1 MKKIF
6 DFFKNVVEFA
16 NTRTFIWENFYMFRL
31 TFKQWNNFITSYE
44 KLNFIFERME
54 EFYDTVKN
62 NFFQFLFENSN

>member
-1 MKKIF
+1 
-6 DFFKNVVEFA
+6 
-16 NTRTFIWENFYMFRL
+16 MFRL